1 MHRYSSQARHTSGTP
16 QGRNRNQVASRLHAV
31 LCDQVPGGISQE
43 ISAALLD
50 LARENGRAR
59 YDVIAVVRE
68 HLAHMYPGRKTPIP
82 L

>member
-1 MHRYSSQARHTSGTP
+1 VHRYSSQARHTSGTP

-31 LCDQVPGGISQE
+31 RDQVLGGISQE
-43 ISAALLD
+43 ISAALLA

-68 HLAHMYPGRKTPIP
+68 HLARTYPGRKPPIP